1 MSPVVKKLLNYIVR
15 LILSDSLPGGGNFCT
30 PGRAFANLNGKA
42 GYAAPIRA
50 LAVLGAALICQ
61 GCDRMLGHYRFCRRP
76 KLMHQAL
83 NGCC

>member
-1 MSPVVKKLLNYIVR
+1 VVEKLLNISSVSSFLTPCPAAVIFAR
-15 LILSDSLPGGGNFCT
+15 LD
-30 PGRAFANLNGKA
+30 AHFADLNGKA
-42 GYAAPIRA
+42 GYAEPNAR

-83 NGCC
+83 QRCC